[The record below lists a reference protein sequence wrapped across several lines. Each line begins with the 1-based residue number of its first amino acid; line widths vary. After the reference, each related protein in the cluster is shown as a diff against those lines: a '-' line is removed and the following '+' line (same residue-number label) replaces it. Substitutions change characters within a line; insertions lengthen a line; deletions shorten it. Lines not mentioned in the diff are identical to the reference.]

1 MGHASNHPKQQDA
14 SVFCNLCGANI
25 TRNANQS
32 TKAVCLICQ
41 AAILNRIF
49 EVRRERENQ
58 EAQSSGL
65 TRLQLIPGT
74 S

>member
-1 MGHASNHPKQQDA
+1 MGYAANHPKHQNVTA
-14 SVFCNLCGANI
+14 ICNLCGANI

-32 TKAVCLICQ
+32 ANVVCLICQ

-49 EVRRERENQ
+49 EVRLERANQ
-58 EAQSSGL
+58 EEHNSGL

-74 S
+74 G

>member
-1 MGHASNHPKQQDA
+1 MGHAFNHPKHQDVTA
-14 SVFCNLCGANI
+14 FCNLCGAHVS
-25 TRNANQS
+25 RNADQS
-32 TKAVCLICQ
+32 TNVVCLICQ

-49 EVRRERENQ
+49 QVRRERATQ
-58 EAQSSGL
+58 GAQSSGL

>member
-1 MGHASNHPKQQDA
+1 MAYASNHPKHQNVTA
-14 SVFCNLCGANI
+14 FCNLCGASI

-32 TKAVCLICQ
+32 ASVVCLICQ
-41 AAILNRIF
+41 AAILNRVF
-49 EVRRERENQ
+49 QVRRERANQ
-58 EAQSSGL
+58 EQHNSGL